1 MKKMKNTR
9 IPELEAEIKQ
19 TTHNVMQ
26 RIALGSNER
35 INSPEEANFRF
46 MMYHHQ
52 FQALL
57 DKTSTI
63 LQLKSGGFSAV
74 RNLEHN
80 KERQDKCREV
90 IRIGEDRLMDLENFL
105 KEVSAMPKWKK
116 VMLYS
121 GLAIL
126 AFSDS
131 QLNAS
136 AIERMMGMSMI
147 GSIATAAA
155 LAATIGI
162 AAHSVPK
169 YLDVDY
175 PEKKKRRQII
185 VGGAAL
191 VFFGCFALARAQYG
205 NFPAGSSP
213 TINVLGYTLLSML
226 LFFGACAVGN
236 ALYKGRGRGEDSE
249 AYKVQNEYAVLRREV
264 DDAKAELKFLEE
276 EYPAIQAEAASRFEY
291 GSGLVSQI
299 QSEAKRAY
307 IKFISDHS
315 KQGGLDSKTFDSK
328 YPFEFETE
336 IQPIYDSRKSRNKTA
351 SVLALIMLAG
361 ATFSCSGNDGH
372 KGRSAVITLADTTDV
387 QPQYPDTSVILQY
400 LGLNEGIWDGCYLE
414 ASTICEAT
422 YSPSYL
428 HELPY
433 KERIMENLQEREA
446 EVFNFKKDI
455 QASFDKVRPRG
466 GGATGHSVIFSR
478 IWVSAVK
485 LHGMDYEHKWV
496 ICFSDLLENSTVN
509 FYDKRHL
516 ALLKSNP
523 DSVEHM
529 LMSSVQKDDI
539 SGVSILMVY
548 KPKDYADNMRFVV
561 ISDFYK
567 KVFEKYGADV
577 QIQATL

>member
-1 MKKMKNTR
+1 MKKMKAIR
-9 IPELEAEIKQ
+9 IPELEAEINQ
-19 TTHNVMQ
+19 TIHNVMQ
-26 RIALGSNER
+26 RIALGSNEK
-35 INSPEEANFRF
+35 ITSPEEARFRF
-46 MMYHHQ
+46 KMYHHQ
-52 FQALL
+52 FQALI

-74 RNLEHN
+74 RNLEYN
-80 KERQDKCREV
+80 RERQEKCREI
-90 IRIGEDRLMDLENFL
+90 IRIGKDRLIDLENFI
-105 KEVSAMPKWKK
+105 KEAAVMPKWKK
-116 VMLYS
+116 VLLYS
-121 GLAIL
+121 GLVIL

-131 QLNAS
+131 QLNAN

-147 GSIATAAA
+147 GSIATAIA

-162 AAHSVPK
+162 TAHAVPK
-169 YLDVDY
+169 YLDTDD
-175 PEKKKRRQII
+175 PGKKRRKQILI
-185 VGGAAL
+185 MGGAT
-191 VFFGCFALARAQYG
+191 VFFGCFAFARAQNG
-205 NFPAGSSP
+205 NFPAGSSL
-213 TINVLGYTLLSML
+213 IVNVLGYTLLSLL
-226 LFFGACAVGN
+226 LFFGACAIGGI
-236 ALYKGRGRGEDSE
+236 LYKGRTRGRDSE
-249 AYKVQNEYAVLRREV
+249 AHKAITEYEELKSEIK
-264 DDAKAELKFLEE
+264 DAKAELKQLED

-299 QSEAKRAY
+299 QSEANRAY

-351 SVLALIMLAG
+351 SVLALIMLAS
-361 ATFSCSGNDGH
+361 ATFSCSDNDRD

-400 LGLNEGIWDGCYLE
+400 LGLNEGIWGGCYLE

-422 YSPSYL
+422 YSPSYV